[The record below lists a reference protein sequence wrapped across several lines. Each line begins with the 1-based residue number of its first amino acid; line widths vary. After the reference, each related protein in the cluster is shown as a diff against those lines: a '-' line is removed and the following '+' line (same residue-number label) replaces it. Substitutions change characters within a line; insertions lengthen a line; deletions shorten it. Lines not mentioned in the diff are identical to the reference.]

1 MTPARFRDRT
11 PLRSLLKAVSR
22 SCVDTLDPSL
32 VSFVVVHFSG
42 AAGNVAHAANVSS
55 GDVADVEIPTEVPL
69 YYLHE
74 RAGGRITFGQQPRPV
89 TLAES
94 AAEIVP

>member
-1 MTPARFRDRT
+1 MTPARFLDGT

-32 VSFVVVHFSG
+32 VRFVVLRFSR
-42 AAGNVAHAANVSS
+42 AAGNVAHAAKVAS
-55 GDVADVEIPTEVPL
+55 GGVADVEIPTEVPL
-69 YYLHE
+69 CYLHE